1 MGGLYAAPFGFQWLL
16 YDFEARIPEL
26 EAPGIK
32 VLHVPELDY
41 DTTCQTLVECLAVVK
56 DWSDARPGHLPI
68 MILIE
73 AKDDLVPD
81 PLDLDF
87 TVPIEFGPAEFDDL
101 DAEIR
106 SVFPPEQLIT
116 PDDVRG
122 ECANPGG
129 GGADPGMADAVR
141 SSGANPVRPGQRGFE
156 AGRLPGGPSFAHG
169 ARPLYQRDPW
179 SARCGFREDER
190 AAHGSRPHSRAGRE
204 TDTSSGPERTP
215 TPWTPGT
222 TTPSDATPPSRAVPS
237 T

>member
-1 MGGLYAAPFGFQWLL
+1 MLITLYPLFDETAIQFEYTHRPLEEQFESLGIRQIELDVYADPMGGLYAAPFVFQWLL

-41 DTTCQTLVECLAVVK
+41 DTTRQTLVECLAVVK
-56 DWSDARPGHLPI
+56 DWSDASPDHLPI

-122 ECANPGG
+122 
-129 GGADPGMADAVR
+129 GAPTLEEAVET
-141 SSGANPVRPGQRGFE
+141 RGWPTLSE
-156 AGRLPGGPSFAHG
+156 ARGRILLPWTTG
-169 ARPLYQRDPW
+169 ARSGRTTWRAILRSRVAS
-179 SARCGFREDER
+179 SAR
-190 AAHGSRPHSRAGRE
+190 ARPRVRLM
-204 TDTSSGPERTP
+204 R
-215 TPWTPGT
+215 
-222 TTPSDATPPSRAVPS
+222 PS
-237 T
+237 